1 MLTTA
6 ILWLLVVTVAIQCG
20 YAFYF
25 FSRFFG
31 STPLAA
37 GVQSRPEPV
46 SVVICARN
54 EALNLKKNLPAI
66 LQQIYTNDAGK
77 NLYEVIVVNDASD
90 DDTEKLLYEME
101 QEYSHLWHITI
112 APDDERNLPGKKFAL
127 HHGVAYATYHR
138 LLFTDAD
145 CRPASRHWLAAMV
158 APINEGKQIVC
169 GFGGYDRRPGLLNA
183 FIRWETLHTFLQ
195 MAGYARAGKPYMAV
209 GRNLACTKE
218 IFLRAENSEA
228 WSAVPSGDDDLL
240 MACCAE
246 EANTAVV
253 AVPEAHTFSEAKLTW
268 TSWLHQKQRHLST
281 GKYYKEEIKLLLALY
296 AGTHALGWVI
306 YPVLMIS
313 GAWPVALSLWGLRC
327 AVYWVLQMAAA
338 KKLSEKHLSPWLPFC
353 DAGWAIYNFVLSPY
367 IFLKNKRQWK

>member
-6 ILWLLVVTVAIQCG
+6 ILWLLVATVAIQCG

-31 STPLAA
+31 LTTSGAIVPSGT
-37 GVQSRPEPV
+37 EPV
-46 SVVICARN
+46 SVIICARN

-90 DDTEKLLYEME
+90 DETEGVLYELE
-101 QEYSHLWHITI
+101 QVYAQLWHITLGK
-112 APDDERNLPGKKFAL
+112 DEERFLPGKKFAL
-127 HHGVAYATYHR
+127 HHGVSYATYNR

-158 APINEGKQIVC
+158 APLNEGKQIVC
-169 GFGGYDRRPGLLNA
+169 GYGGYDRKAGILNG

-195 MAGYARAGKPYMAV
+195 LAGYAEAGKPYMAV
-209 GRNLACTKE
+209 GRNLACTRE
-218 IFLRAENSEA
+218 IYLRAEQSEA
-228 WSAVPSGDDDLL
+228 WPAVPSGDDDLL

-246 EANTAVV
+246 ATNTAVV
-253 AVPEAHTFSEAKLTW
+253 AASAAHTISEAKSTW
-268 TSWLHQKQRHLST
+268 MSWIHQKQRHLST

-306 YPVLMIS
+306 APVLMFTN
-313 GAWPVALSLWGLRC
+313 AWPVALSLWGLRC
-327 AVYWVLQMAAA
+327 AVYWGIQWVAA
-338 KKLSEKHLSPWLPFC
+338 KKLAENYLTCWIPIC